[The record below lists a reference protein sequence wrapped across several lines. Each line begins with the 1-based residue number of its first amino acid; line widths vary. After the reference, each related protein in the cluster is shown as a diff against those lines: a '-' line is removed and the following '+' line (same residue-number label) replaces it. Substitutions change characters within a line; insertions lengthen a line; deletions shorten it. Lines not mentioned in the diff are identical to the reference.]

1 MRIPLSGY
9 LAIMVIV
16 HELGLLTSVVEKIAE
31 VVPGRRVTK
40 VSMRVGDRSGVV
52 YESLIAAWPVA
63 SAGSQCEDAE
73 FDAELVVST
82 VYCPTCD
89 CEHEIDQFYA
99 LTCPVCGT
107 PTADLRH
114 GREFEISSIEAERS
128 DDT

>member
-1 MRIPLSGY
+1 
-9 LAIMVIV
+9 MVVV
-16 HELGLLTSVVEKIAE
+16 HELGLLTSVVEKITE
-31 VVPGRRVTK
+31 VAPNRRVTK

-52 YESLIAAWPVA
+52 YESLLAAWPVA
-63 SAGSQCEDAE
+63 SMDSQCEGAE
-73 FDAELVVST
+73 FDAELIVST

-114 GREFEISSIEAERS
+114 GREFEISSIEVETPDS
-128 DDT
+128 KNLG